1 MIRLLIFSGLLFLIL
16 WSGYQSHQ
24 HPQLKFNSLLDRITH
39 PFDTRLRYRIAE
51 VDPRFKL
58 SLEQVQEI
66 SHQAA
71 QIWKDGTGKDYFVY
85 DPNAQLAI
93 HLMYD
98 QRQIESEQRRAH
110 LSQLEFNQQQWR
122 DKKKQLDHIEQEL
135 VETKQ
140 SLSLKRQQLD
150 QQIQQYNQEKKNAHL
165 NLMTGAY
172 QQHLQQKQQN
182 LQYNVDALKQEITNF
197 NQKINNL
204 NQKVDEL
211 NALDQQLHDAVKE
224 YKQRFQ
230 PHLFH
235 KGLFNGKQIII
246 YEFESKDDLRL
257 TLAHEFGHA
266 LGLQHTDDPKALM
279 HPILKEQNFT
289 DFQLTQ
295 TDRDLLM
302 AR

>member
-1 MIRLLIFSGLLFLIL
+1 MVRLLFFLGLLLLIL

-24 HPQLKFNSLLDRITH
+24 HPQLKFNSLLDRMTH

-66 SHQAA
+66 SQQAA
-71 QIWKDGTGKDYFVY
+71 KIWKDGTGRDYFVY

-93 HLMYD
+93 HLIYD
-98 QRQIESEQRRAH
+98 ERQIESEQRRTH
-110 LSQLEFNQQQWR
+110 LNQLEANQQQWR
-122 DKKKQLDHIEQEL
+122 NKKQQLDHIEQEL
-135 VETKQ
+135 LETKQ
-140 SLSLKRQQLD
+140 YLNLKRQQLD
-150 QQIQQYNQEKKNAHL
+150 QQIQQYNQEKRTAHL
-165 NLMTGAY
+165 NPMTGAY
-172 QQHLQQKQQN
+172 QQHLKEKQQN
-182 LQYNVDALKQEITNF
+182 LQYNIETLKQEVSEF
-197 NQKINNL
+197 NQKISKL

-211 NALDQQLHDAVKE
+211 NALDQQLHDSVKE

-246 YEFESKDDLRL
+246 YEFESIDDLRL

-266 LGLQHTDDPKALM
+266 LGLQHTDDPTALM

-289 DFQLTQ
+289 DFRLTQ
-295 TDRDLLM
+295 TDRDLLK